1 MRGKGVINI
10 SYTIQPPCRAFNIF
24 DTGLSIYT
32 QYRIFRIIEYLGFN
46 HLKSFSKTQTEGHL
60 LCAFYADIS
69 EVPCYNALHNTALSY
84 TVQTDAVGRTL

>member
-24 DTGLSIYT
+24 DTGLSIHT
-32 QYRIFRIIEYLGFN
+32 VHSIHTVSLRIEYLGFN

-69 EVPCYNALHNTALSY
+69 EVPCYNALHNL
-84 TVQTDAVGRTL
+84 